1 LSPASR
7 SAAARWFDE
16 RLPAWRGIDD
26 SLTQIERGKSAAP
39 DKVLAADLAIARR
52 AAPDGALTKYLARVY
67 SQLHRSIFRSPDRV
81 GRTIRLAFERDTPE
95 VAKALRWHILAVA
108 ALFFGAAAAGA
119 WLVASYPELATLFA
133 SEEMIEQVMRGEL
146 WTDGLLN
153 VFPSSL
159 LAVQIFT
166 NNIAVSL
173 FALCL
178 GVLYGLGTIY
188 IIGMNGMMLG
198 GVFAFTAQH
207 GLALRLF
214 EFVCAHGFVE
224 LSVIFIAGAVGASL
238 GEALA
243 RPGHLTRAAA
253 FHAATARGARLMFVC
268 VVFLVGAG
276 VIEGYISPNP
286 GVPLP
291 VRLAVGLGYLA
302 LFVLVLTGAL
312 GRWLRPR

>member
-1 LSPASR
+1 
-7 SAAARWFDE
+7 
-16 RLPAWRGIDD
+16 
-26 SLTQIERGKSAAP
+26 
-39 DKVLAADLAIARR
+39 
-52 AAPDGALTKYLARVY
+52 
-67 SQLHRSIFRSPDRV
+67 
-81 GRTIRLAFERDTPE
+81 
-95 VAKALRWHILAVA
+95 
-108 ALFFGAAAAGA
+108 
-119 WLVASYPELATLFA
+119 
-133 SEEMIEQVMRGEL
+133 
-146 WTDGLLN
+146 
-153 VFPSSL
+153 
-159 LAVQIFT
+159 
-166 NNIAVSL
+166 
-173 FALCL
+173 
-178 GVLYGLGTIY
+178 
-188 IIGMNGMMLG
+188 MLG

-302 LFVLVLTGAL
+302 LFMLVLTGAV